1 MLQEIVPSSPKLP
14 VQPIVVAGQKEPGM
28 FDSFEAYPWFLKV
41 HPSESPAQL
50 LADLSA
56 SSAAFGVASG
66 RPWRPSPD
74 VPKGRIAGLGR
85 TEGTGGDSGRTGAA
99 GKAPCPPE
107 AVSIF
112 HVETTDGSLPCPVRV
127 GAQEDHIF
135 RLLFRELIQ
144 KLPKKIGRIL

>member
-1 MLQEIVPSSPKLP
+1 VLQEIVPSSPKLP

-74 VPKGRIAGLGR
+74 VPKGRRAGLQGSPR
-85 TEGTGGDSGRTGAA
+85 EG
-99 GKAPCPPE
+99 PE
-107 AVSIF
+107 
-112 HVETTDGSLPCPVRV
+112 SLPNPPFHY
-127 GAQEDHIF
+127 EP
-135 RLLFRELIQ
+135 E
-144 KLPKKIGRIL
+144 IGFTV